1 MSAYLRSRAKGI
13 RLLALDVDGV
23 LTDGSIFMDDVGGE
37 YKAFYVRDGH
47 GLKLLQRA
55 GIQIALITGRSSGVV
70 DARARELGI
79 TYVYQGALD
88 KRLPFQDLKAAS
100 GFTDHE
106 IAYMGDDV
114 VDLPILSQVGLAA
127 APVDAHAA
135 VLERVH
141 LVSRHVGGRGAV
153 RELCD
158 LLLESQ
164 GLMEGILARYLSVRE
179 PV

>member
-1 MSAYLRSRAKGI
+1 MKTLESRVAGI
-13 RLLALDVDGV
+13 RMLALDVDGV
-23 LTDGSIFMDDVGGE
+23 LTDGSIFMDNAGQE

-70 DARARELGI
+70 EARARELGI

-88 KRLPFQDLKAAS
+88 KRLPFLELKKSTGLA
-100 GFTDHE
+100 DRE

-114 VDLPILSQVGLAA
+114 VDLPILAQAGLAA
-127 APVDAHAA
+127 APADAHET

-141 LVSRHVGGRGAV
+141 FVSRHAGGRGAV
-153 RELCD
+153 REFCD
-158 LLLESQ
+158 LLLKGQ
-164 GLMEGILARYLSVRE
+164 GRMGELMVQYVSDQE
-179 PV
+179 PA